1 MNLLIH
7 IRNGDELAFQQLF
20 EACREKVFNYF
31 VKKTNNRHDAEDL
44 LQTTFLRLWK
54 YRKSLSDDYLI
65 DQHLFHIARTVLID
79 YIRRQNK
86 VQLIKKAAAEIPQ
99 STHPREIFSESKA
112 IEGILKKMPA
122 LRRKVFILHK
132 MEGYSYK
139 EIALKLSVDVK
150 SIDNNISRALKQIR
164 KALMGFFILFF

>member
-31 VKKTNNRHDAEDL
+31 VKKTNNRYDAEDL

-65 DQHLFHIARTVLID
+65 D
-79 YIRRQNK
+79 
-86 VQLIKKAAAEIPQ
+86 
-99 STHPREIFSESKA
+99 
-112 IEGILKKMPA
+112 A

>member
-7 IRNGDELAFQQLF
+7 IRDGDEVAFRQLF
-20 EACREKVFNYF
+20 DGHKEKVFNYF
-31 VKKTNNRHDAEDL
+31 VKKTNNRYDAEDL

-54 YRKSLSDDYLI
+54 YRKSLSGDYLI
-65 DQHLFHIARTVLID
+65 EQHLFHIARTVLID

-99 STHPREIFSESKA
+99 STYPREISLESKA
-112 IEGILKKMPA
+112 IEGILKKMPE

-132 MEGYSYK
+132 IEGYSYK
-139 EIALKLSVDVK
+139 EISQKLSVDVK
-150 SIDNNISRALKQIR
+150 SIDNNISRALKQIC
-164 KALMGFFILFF
+164 KALLVFFTLFF